1 MQLRT
6 HASFTKWWSA
16 DIQPCEII
24 SYSPLQ
30 PQVRV
35 SADGTQLAF
44 VPESVSMELPVPLQQ
59 LQQWAAAQQAAA
71 PARIAIFPAAAAG
84 NSSSA
89 EPDSAGAGTAVAGS
103 PPTPK
108 PDHNSEIPGVW
119 GVDRFLSLLLGE
131 VPRLRD
137 APGGYGP
144 KGSGF
149 IDRVDIPEEVET
161 AWAWL
166 AGRYPQLLRA

>member
-6 HASFTKWWSA
+6 HASFTKWWPA
-16 DIQPCEII
+16 DDQPCDVI

-35 SADGTQLAF
+35 SADSTQLCF
-44 VPESVSMELPVPLQQ
+44 VPESVNMEPPVQLQQ
-59 LQQWAAAQQAAA
+59 LQQWAEAQEATGLAHSRNA
-71 PARIAIFPAAAAG
+71 PAG
-84 NSSSA
+84 DSSSVRA
-89 EPDSAGAGTAVAGS
+89 DSAGAGTAVAAGS

-108 PDHNSEIPGVW
+108 PDNSSEMPGVW

-131 VPRLRD
+131 IPRLRD

-144 KGSGF
+144 NGSGF